1 MSTDVDNDLLDFE
14 DHFSSPSSFYAGT
27 GGKPP
32 LAFSID
38 KPSRKR
44 LGITVASKRGSWLIV
59 LHYVK
64 RLLCSNL
71 GRTRKTDS
79 QTSQSSSPVGTQE
92 PLDIITVVNNIII

>member
-1 MSTDVDNDLLDFE
+1 MFCTLDCCLPVFVNIISLIGRRDRDRISTLNLSTDVDSELLDFE

-44 LGITVASKRGSWLIV
+44 
-59 LHYVK
+59 
-64 RLLCSNL
+64 
-71 GRTRKTDS
+71 
-79 QTSQSSSPVGTQE
+79 
-92 PLDIITVVNNIII
+92 

>member
-1 MSTDVDNDLLDFE
+1 MRYIYFNVSIISMVFVSICRRDRDRVSTLNLSTDVDSELLDFE

-44 LGITVASKRGSWLIV
+44 
-59 LHYVK
+59 
-64 RLLCSNL
+64 
-71 GRTRKTDS
+71 
-79 QTSQSSSPVGTQE
+79 
-92 PLDIITVVNNIII
+92 

>member
-1 MSTDVDNDLLDFE
+1 MRHTYFNVCIISMVFVSICRRDRDRVSTLNLSTDVDSELLDFE

-44 LGITVASKRGSWLIV
+44 
-59 LHYVK
+59 
-64 RLLCSNL
+64 
-71 GRTRKTDS
+71 
-79 QTSQSSSPVGTQE
+79 
-92 PLDIITVVNNIII
+92 

>member
-1 MSTDVDNDLLDFE
+1 MYIFVGRRDRERVSTLNLSTEVDSELLDFE

-44 LGITVASKRGSWLIV
+44 
-59 LHYVK
+59 
-64 RLLCSNL
+64 
-71 GRTRKTDS
+71 
-79 QTSQSSSPVGTQE
+79 
-92 PLDIITVVNNIII
+92 